1 MNDISPSLKVVL
13 LLLWLLVPAGVQ
25 AEADRVNQHAKDAE
39 LAKKILPGV
48 GRAPQRRVQR
58 GLGAGPG

>member
-39 LAKKILPGV
+39 LAKKILQDERMDAV
-48 GRAPQRRVQR
+48 
-58 GLGAGPG
+58 